1 MLCYVIWTVSYR
13 RTAFVLLIFWVKC
26 VFFNGFSYLFF
37 VSAVCLFSTNLFLN
51 NEKARSSALSFRCR
65 FCLYV
70 FFSFFRLMLTTT
82 RTHSFHRMDSIS
94 SNDSNPIRHLHKI
107 RLINNFCLSRIFSS
121 LSFNGN
127 RITKFSV
134 FFDVL
139 GYEFRCVVDATATG
153 DMKLWKMIPF
163 SFDCFHLNFVYFN
176 N

>member
-1 MLCYVIWTVSYR
+1 MC
-13 RTAFVLLIFWVKC
+13 
-26 VFFNGFSYLFF
+26 
-37 VSAVCLFSTNLFLN
+37 FSTVFPIYSLL
-51 NEKARSSALSFRCR
+51 ARFVFSARICFWIIKKRALRLCHSDVVFACM
-65 FCLYV
+65 
-70 FFSFFRLMLTTT
+70 FFSLFFRLMLTTT

-107 RLINNFCLSRIFSS
+107 RLINNFCLWRIFSS

-134 FFDVL
+134 FIFFDVL